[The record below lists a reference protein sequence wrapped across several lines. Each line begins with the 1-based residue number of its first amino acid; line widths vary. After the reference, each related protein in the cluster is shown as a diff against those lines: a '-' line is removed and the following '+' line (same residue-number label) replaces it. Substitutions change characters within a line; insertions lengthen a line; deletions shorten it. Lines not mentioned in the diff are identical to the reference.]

1 MYTCK
6 QCALRSAASKNRLV
20 QIELNNA
27 MFGQQLGALTMAV
40 YSAKNETEDLLCR
53 VKRSGQLEQRGVP
66 AW

>member
-1 MYTCK
+1 M
-6 QCALRSAASKNRLV
+6 V